1 MERKTAIFN
10 VLEIFFVHPF
20 PNTLKDVTHFAL
32 HCVKEFSFRKD
43 VREMSHHTKQVTA
56 FFTQLYLS
64 LSFDTE
70 RVGGMGGG
78 DESEEMFYSQPE
90 AEPARQG
97 MLVRLSCGH

>member
-1 MERKTAIFN
+1 MLMERKTAIVN

-70 RVGGMGGG
+70 RVGGRGKRA
-78 DESEEMFYSQPE
+78 SKCFIHSQKLNQQDK
-90 AEPARQG
+90 A
-97 MLVRLSCGH
+97 C